1 MSRFV
6 HILVLL
12 FVSIVSYA
20 HHSIGTPFFMNY
32 SSKVYNA
39 HNRNFDILCEKDGY
53 VYVANFEGLLV
64 YDNVRWRILHTP
76 GVSRIVSLSKD
87 EKGRIWFSGINV
99 KGCVEGIVGDSIQ
112 AYFTQSDKYA
122 SKETVMLAPVN
133 KDVDRWNGIE
143 VRKRLKVSKNR
154 TILATASAGV
164 IAIDAQG
171 NKVWEINEE
180 KGLCSNSVTTIA
192 YDGKGSVWGATDNG
206 LFRISITEIYTQF
219 GVEEGLHGQVTCIAE
234 AKGRLFVGTL
244 QGLFWLEG
252 DHFVKLP
259 GMNQACWQLAETV
272 RGSILAATTNGVFT
286 YDDYMSMKSQNMSL
300 SILVENDNSYLS
312 GEMDGIYRRTYD
324 RKEQLIDPIPN
335 VVKMKKDDR
344 GGIWALTM
352 GGDHFYM
359 PAKKDHFTRQNN
371 GILSLLLDYT
381 DDKGKYWHCNDDGM
395 GLIMDG
401 MPKEMALWLH
411 PFSTYNIQ
419 ALFIKDG
426 VVWIGGNFGLIRL
439 ALDETIG
446 KKLYKPHVFI
456 RSFMHDERHLYM
468 SMSNDIYNPIGT
480 TLYSFRLHN
489 NEPWSKWS
497 VDKDIDL
504 HNMGHGRYQLC
515 VRSIDPYGQISEA
528 EEIHFDIPY
537 PIYVRWYAI
546 LLYII
551 VFGFITTAYFKYRT
565 RMILRRQ
572 EQLEMMVSKRT
583 QEVVQQKNEIELQKN
598 EIELQKNEI
607 EEKSNR
613 LEVTLEEL
621 RDTQHELLRKEHE
634 ATVGK
639 LTKGLIDRILNP
651 MNYINNFSHLTLGL
665 TKDMRENLEDEADK
679 MDADNYEDCMD
690 VLTMM
695 TQNLEK
701 IEQHGVS
708 TARILK
714 AMEEMLKERSDKIEA
729 TDIAMLCTQV
739 LEIIR
744 KYYHDEIEKYNITV
758 EWEKPELPIVAD
770 VNAELM
776 SKVIT
781 SMVHNSIYAVIKKAE
796 RLIAKGEKYEP
807 LVRVYIQ
814 PHSGEKPPLLDFYDN
829 GVGIEAGIIDKIFDP
844 FFTTKP
850 TSEAPG
856 VGLYMAQQ
864 IVQDFGGSIKVE
876 SEKNHYT
883 KFTILLP

>member
-1 MSRFV
+1 MIKFLY
-6 HILVLL
+6 ILTLL
-12 FVSIVSYA
+12 FVSISGYA
-20 HHSIGTPFFMNY
+20 HHIGTPFFKNY

-64 YDNVRWRILHTP
+64 YDNVKWRILHTP
-76 GVSRIVSLSKD
+76 GISRVVSLSRD
-87 EKGRIWFSGINV
+87 EKGRVWFSGINV

-112 AYFTQSDKYA
+112 VYYTQSDKYA

-133 KDVDRWNGIE
+133 NDVDRWNGIE
-143 VRKRLKVSKNR
+143 VRKRLKISKDR

-164 IAIDAQG
+164 IAIDDQG

-180 KGLCSNSVTTIA
+180 KGLCSNSVTTID
-192 YDGKGSVWGATDNG
+192 YDGKGTVWGATDNG
-206 LFRISITEIYTQF
+206 LFRISTTEIYTQF
-219 GVEEGLHGQVTCIAE
+219 GEAEGLRGQVTCIAE

-259 GMNQACWQLAETV
+259 GMNQACWQLDETV
-272 RGSILAATTNGVFT
+272 RGSILAATTNGIFT
-286 YDDYMSMKSQNMSL
+286 YDEYISLKSQKMSL
-300 SILVENDNSYLS
+300 SVLVENNNSFLS
-312 GEMDGIYRRTYD
+312 GEMDGIYRRTYE
-324 RKEQLIDPIPN
+324 RQEQMIDPIPN
-335 VVKMKKDDR
+335 IVKMKKDDR

-352 GGDHFYM
+352 GGDHYYM
-359 PAKKDHFTRQNN
+359 AAKKDHFTRQNN

-395 GLIMDG
+395 GLVMDG
-401 MPKEMALWLH
+401 MSKELALWLH
-411 PFSTYNIQ
+411 PLSNYSIQ

-426 VVWIGGNFGLIRL
+426 VVWVGGNFGLIRL

-446 KKLYKPHVFI
+446 EKLYHPHVFV
-456 RSFMHDERHLYM
+456 RSFMHEGRHMYM
-468 SMSNDIYNPIGT
+468 SMSDDTYNPMGS
-480 TLYSFRLHN
+480 TLYSFRLHRN
-489 NEPWSKWS
+489 DPWSKWS
-497 VDKDIDL
+497 ADKDLDL
-504 HNMGHGRYQLC
+504 HNMGYGTYHLN

-528 EEIHFDIPY
+528 EEIVFEIPY
-537 PIYVRWYAI
+537 PIYLRWYAI
-546 LLYII
+546 VFYLI
-551 VFGFITTAYFKYRT
+551 VLAFISTAYFKYRT
-565 RMILRRQ
+565 RLILYRQ

-583 QEVVQQKNEIELQKN
+583 EEVVQQKNEIELQKN

-613 LEVTLEEL
+613 LETTLEEL

-665 TKDMRENLEDEADK
+665 TNDMKDNLEEEKEK
-679 MDADNYEDCMD
+679 MDSDNYEDCMD
-690 VLTMM
+690 VLSMM

-708 TARILK
+708 TTRILK

-729 TDIAMLCTQV
+729 TDVATLCTQV
-739 LEIIR
+739 VEIVN
-744 KYYHDEIEKYNITV
+744 KYYHEDIEKYKIAV

-776 SKVIT
+776 SKVIA

-796 RLIAKGEKYEP
+796 RLNAKGEKYEP
-807 LVRVYIQ
+807 LVRVSIQ
-814 PHSGEKPPLLDFYDN
+814 PHSGEEPPRMYFYDN
-829 GVGIEAGIIDKIFDP
+829 GTGIEAGIIDKIFDP

-856 VGLYMAQQ
+856 VGLYLSQQ
-864 IVQDFGGSIKVE
+864 IIQDFGGSIQVK
-876 SEKNHYT
+876 SEKNKYT
-883 KFTILLP
+883 NFTIILP